1 MSVLDGLLLDIGD
14 VIIGVTPEVFDAFEA
29 ATGTRLGGRGPFGD
43 PGDERWQQR
52 LAGAI
57 GGDEYWDGVSRE
69 AGFDDWRSLFRA
81 ISEVA
86 PDEQFDQDALS
97 LMREARAAGRR
108 VGVLS
113 NDAYA
118 INGPEFFRRR
128 PEFDDLDAFVDSTD
142 VGARKPDPRAFLAA
156 AEALGLAPDQIVFLD
171 DLPASVEGARA
182 VGMTGIHVDP
192 GDRLPTF
199 ALARR
204 ALGLGSPSSAERLVR
219 RAEAVYQ
226 AQDLDAILALFHP
239 DVVIYWNGQKVA
251 SGLEEARHFHVEHLG
266 FGEAKRLDFQL
277 SKTLRAADGD
287 TICVEWVSSHRAPDG
302 VEVRGLGGEFWTM
315 RGEQVVEWHAY
326 HHRIG

>member
-1 MSVLDGLLLDIGD
+1 MSALEGLLLDIGD
-14 VIIGVTPEVFDAFEA
+14 VIIGVTPEVLDAFEA
-29 ATGTRLGGRGPFGD
+29 ATGTRIGGRGPFGD
-43 PGDERWQQR
+43 TTDERWQQR

-57 GGDEYWDGVSRE
+57 GGDDYWNEVSQA

-81 ISEVA
+81 ISEVS
-86 PDEQFDQDALS
+86 PDQQFDQDALA

-113 NDAYA
+113 NDAYS
-118 INGPEFFRRR
+118 ISGPDFFRQR

-142 VGARKPDPRAFLAA
+142 VGARKPDPKAFLAA
-156 AEALGLAPDQIVFLD
+156 ADALGLPPDEIVFLD

-192 GDRLPTF
+192 ADRQPAF

-204 ALGLGSPSSAERLVR
+204 ALGLGTWSFAERLVA
-219 RAEAVYQ
+219 RAEALYQ
-226 AQDLDAILALFHP
+226 AQDLDAIMPLFHP
-239 DVVIYWNGQKVA
+239 DVVVYWNGEKVA
-251 SGLEEARHFHVEHLG
+251 NGLDEARRFHIEHLG
-266 FGEAKRLDFQL
+266 FGSAQRLDYRL
-277 SKTLRAADGD
+277 TKTLRAAEGD
-287 TICVEWVSSHRAPDG
+287 TIGVEGSSSYHTPDG
-302 VEVRGLGGEFWTM
+302 DEVRSRAAEFWTL